1 MRVTSITESGWR
13 CTASAGRYS
22 GRSVHSLLVLAME
35 AKTLHTHSIERK
47 RSLVPEHQ
55 MAKKTSMRS
64 LEPMLQSGSLR
75 LEPVSSR
82 GSVFG
87 SAAFDPPR
95 GTIAVP
101 KNGPAKHGSE
111 ALPESPVRT
120 SYSASVTVP
129 VDEIVS
135 KVTRELD
142 RRLAEQRKM
151 LEDQLAAQRLLL
163 EQRIVAQEK
172 EVATLR
178 DTNMRQTELMKG
190 LETNVGGGGALPKR
204 KRPPTD
210 KEYMDEL
217 FVEDLYAY
225 RRVKPWSGLSRV
237 PLYLFYFLYG
247 PVGCCLVVVRLV
259 LLVASL
265 AVLHILPKQ
274 CRAAFCIGF
283 VYPIIIPLC
292 GVWATSTNSRY
303 LEKVSGPKVV
313 VINHTSNFD
322 P

>member
-1 MRVTSITESGWR
+1 
-13 CTASAGRYS
+13 
-22 GRSVHSLLVLAME
+22 ME
-35 AKTLHTHSIERK
+35 AKTLHTQAIECK
-47 RSLVPEHQ
+47 RSLVPEHR
-55 MAKKTSMRS
+55 MAKKTSMR
-64 LEPMLQSGSLR
+64 LEPMSQSGSLR

-87 SAAFDPPR
+87 NAGFEPPR
-95 GTIAVP
+95 GGIAVP
-101 KNGPAKHGSE
+101 KSGHAAKRGSE
-111 ALPESPVRT
+111 ALPESPART
-120 SYSASVTVP
+120 SYSTSVTVP

-135 KVTRELD
+135 KVTHELD
-142 RRLAEQRKM
+142 RRLAEQRKT
-151 LEDQLAAQRLLL
+151 LEDQLAAQQLLL
-163 EQRIVAQEK
+163 EERIVAQEK
-172 EVATLR
+172 EVAILR
-178 DTNMRQTELMKG
+178 DTNMRQTELIRG
-190 LETNVGGGGALPKR
+190 LKPQEVGGGALAKR

-217 FVEDLYAY
+217 FIEDLYAY
-225 RRVKPWSGLSRV
+225 RRVKAWTSASRV
-237 PLYLFYFLYG
+237 LLYLFYLLYG

-259 LLVASL
+259 LLLTSL
-265 AVLHILPKQ
+265 AILHILPKQ